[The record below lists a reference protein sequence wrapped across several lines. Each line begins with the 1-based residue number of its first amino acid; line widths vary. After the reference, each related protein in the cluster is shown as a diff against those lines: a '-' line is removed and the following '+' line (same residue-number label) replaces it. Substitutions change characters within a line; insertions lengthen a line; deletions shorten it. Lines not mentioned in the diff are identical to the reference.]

1 MIRKLSQMEYGE
13 HGIVKEIQKGKRE
26 ITHMGI
32 RVGKRLKMVTKQ
44 PIQGPVVVAIGEV
57 EVAMGLDL
65 AQHILVEVAEMPP
78 PGSKRE

>member
-13 HGIVKEIQKGKRE
+13 KGIVQEIRKGKRE

-57 EVAMGLDL
+57 EIAMGLDL
-65 AQHILVEVAEMPP
+65 AENILVEVVELPP
-78 PGSKRE
+78 PELK